1 MLDDPELAGLFQV
14 EAEEHLQNLDR
25 ALLHLEASP
34 LDYATLDEAFR
45 SAHSLK
51 GAAGMMGV
59 EDLQRVAH
67 HFEDVLGTA
76 RKGAVT
82 LRSDVVD
89 VLYRQLDAMR
99 ALVGQAIT
107 GIPAGVAVAE
117 VLALLSGV
125 ASGAPPA
132 AVAPAAAGVG
142 QQPAALEALEDK
154 STEPKAAR
162 LVPAP
167 PLGDVSPVIPE
178 LTGVDGT
185 GVPLLPFPAP
195 QSESASTA
203 ARSAAAT
210 SPPAAPVAPPG
221 ADGVPTTT
229 ADAAVVLSTPAAQ
242 APSAAA
248 SRTGADPA
256 KYQITTVR
264 VETERL
270 DDLMRQTGELN
281 VTRVR
286 IARRVHDLNDLLQ
299 EWEGCLRESA
309 LQGRALGDLA
319 RGRATSPDRVA
330 ALAERLH
337 ASLEQAAVRLRR
349 LNESAQEDYARL
361 QFVTDELE
369 DSIRSIRLLPLST
382 VFTLFHRTVR
392 DIGREQEKEVQLAVE
407 GGETAADKRILEEIK
422 DPLMHLIRNAVDHG
436 VETPEDREKVGKPRS
451 ATIRL
456 RASSRANLVVIE
468 VSDDGRGV
476 DLEAIRRTAL
486 RRKIC
491 TEAEL
496 AAMTPAQ
503 VQMLIFAPGFS
514 TRTIITDISGRGVG
528 MDVVRNNVER
538 LKGSIRLDSRPG
550 AGCTV
555 RLELPVTLSTTQV
568 LIAEVAGRPYAVPV
582 DYVEITRLVSPREIF
597 AIEGRDTLLHEG
609 APISVARLEH
619 LLELPEPARRPGDH
633 TDRGVPRHRPC
644 MILVSGED
652 RFGVLVD
659 QMLDE
664 QEVVLKPLG
673 SLLKRVRNVSGATIL
688 GTGEVCVVLNPAD
701 LARTVRRMKAQPVI
715 KTAIPE
721 AETMR
726 TLLLADDSIT
736 TRMQEKRIL
745 ESAGYRVVTAVDG
758 LDAWNKLQTGRFDGV
773 VSDVEMPNMT
783 GLQFTARLRQE
794 AVFRDLPVI
803 LVTSLSSDEDR
814 RRGIEVGANAYL
826 TKPTFDQRV
835 LLETLERLI

>member
-1 MLDDPELAGLFQV
+1 MLDDPELAGLFQA

-25 ALLHLEASP
+25 ALLHLEANP

-59 EDLQRVAH
+59 EDVQQVAH
-67 HFEDVLGTA
+67 RFEDVLGAA
-76 RKGAVT
+76 RKGATT
-82 LRSDVVD
+82 LRPDVVD

-99 ALVGQAIT
+99 VLVEQAIT
-107 GIPAGVAVAE
+107 GSPAGVDVGE
-117 VLALLSGV
+117 VIALLSGAV
-125 ASGAPPA
+125 AGAPPA
-132 AVAPAAAGVG
+132 SAAPTAGRGG
-142 QQPAALEALEDK
+142 QPAAALEALPVE
-154 STEPKAAR
+154 STEPEGAR
-162 LVPAP
+162 PIPVS
-167 PLGDVSPVIPE
+167 PLRDVSPAILESAGVE
-178 LTGVDGT
+178 RTGPAV
-185 GVPLLPFPAP
+185 VPPLAP
-195 QSESASTA
+195 QPETASTA
-203 ARSAAAT
+203 AAPAAAT
-210 SPPAAPVAPPG
+210 SPPLSVPSAPSGSSAMPADDPVVLSAPDTQAPVA
-221 ADGVPTTT
+221 V
-229 ADAAVVLSTPAAQ
+229 
-242 APSAAA
+242 A
-248 SRTGADPA
+248 SRAGPDPA

-286 IARRVHDLNDLLQ
+286 IARRVHDLENLLQ
-299 EWEGCLRESA
+299 EWEGCLREAA
-309 LQGRALGDLA
+309 LHGRALGELA
-319 RGRATSPDRVA
+319 RGRGTSADRA
-330 ALAERLH
+330 AVLAERLH

-392 DIGREQEKEVQLAVE
+392 DIGREQGKEVQLAVE

-456 RASSRANLVVIE
+456 RAYSRANLVVIE

-476 DLEAIRRTAL
+476 DLDAIRRTAL

-496 AAMTPAQ
+496 ATMTSAQ

-555 RLELPVTLSTTQV
+555 RLELPVTLSTTHV
-568 LIAEVAGRPYAVPV
+568 LIAEVAGRSYAVPV

-597 AIEGRDTLLHEG
+597 AMEGRDTLMHEG

-619 LLELPEPARRPGDH
+619 LLELPEPARRPGDQA
-633 TDRGVPRHRPC
+633 DRGVPRHQPC

-688 GTGEVCVVLNPAD
+688 GTGEVCIVLNPAD
-701 LARTVRRMKAQPVI
+701 LARTVRRMKAQSVI
-715 KTAIPE
+715 KTSTPE
-721 AETMR
+721 AGPVR

-736 TRMQEKRIL
+736 TRTQEKRIL